1 MSTVDRLP
9 ATTPLVSLSPIVEGN
24 DVIAISGEQF
34 EDGRRRLVV
43 GSHVA
48 KDIVEQLRKALEQIE
63 YEDGRIRWVSD
74 LIAGVVGQEG
84 ESRADQS

>member
-1 MSTVDRLP
+1 MSALDRLP
-9 ATTPLVSLSPIVEGN
+9 ASTPLVSLSPIVQGN
-24 DVIAISGEQF
+24 DVIAIGGEQF

-48 KDIVEQLRKALEQIE
+48 KEIVEQLVKVLEQIE
-63 YEDGRIRWVSD
+63 YEDGRIRWVTD

-84 ESRADQS
+84 EKR

>member
-1 MSTVDRLP
+1 MRVPNRLP
-9 ATTPLVSLSPIVEGN
+9 ASTPLVSLSPLVEGN
-24 DVIAISGEQF
+24 DVIVIGGEQF

-43 GSHVA
+43 GTHVE
-48 KDIVEQLRKALEQIE
+48 KDTVTKLEVALTQIE

-84 ESRADQS
+84 ESRG